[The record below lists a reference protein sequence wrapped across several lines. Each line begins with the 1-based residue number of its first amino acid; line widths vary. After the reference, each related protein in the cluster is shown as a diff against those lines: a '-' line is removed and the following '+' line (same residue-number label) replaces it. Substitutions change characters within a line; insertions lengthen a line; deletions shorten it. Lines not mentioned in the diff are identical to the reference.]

1 MKKFWLLALWIIFI
15 AWTLAW
21 CWGNKETNNDTSNN
35 TWDIIIEDISSENDA
50 VINYNDNLVDL
61 ASECVISED
70 NIWSTYDNE
79 ASTIEDVQA
88 AIKETITKCT
98 NAWENI
104 NKLWGWEWDS
114 SLKDWVIA
122 IIEKEIAYYSKFSEI
137 LPYLEKEDLTES
149 ENETYE
155 SLFAELQTLD
165 EELSQAND
173 NLITIQESFAKDH
186 WFELEDEE
194 LANYEAEDISNE
206 INNEKVNNEEINN
219 EEIAE

>member
-1 MKKFWLLALWIIFI
+1 MKKFWLLALWIILI
-15 AWTLAW
+15 AWTLAG
-21 CWGNKETNNDTSNN
+21 CGKDKEIKTDNTTDN
-35 TWDIIIEDISSENDA
+35 TWDFIIEEITSENDA
-50 VINYNDNLVDL
+50 VINYNDTLVDI
-61 ASECVISED
+61 ASKCVMSED
-70 NIWSTYDNE
+70 NIWSTYDDE
-79 ASTIEDVQA
+79 TSPIEDVQT
-88 AIKETITKCT
+88 AIKETINECT
-98 NAWENI
+98 TAWENV
-104 NKLWGWEWDS
+104 NKLWDWKWDS
-114 SLKDWVIA
+114 SLKDWVMA

-173 NLITIQESFAKDH
+173 NLMTIQENFAKSY

-194 LANYEAEDISNE
+194 LYEATEE
-206 INNEKVNNEEINN
+206 IANEEDAVE

>member
-1 MKKFWLLALWIIFI
+1 MKKFWLLALWVILI
-15 AWTLAW
+15 AWTLAG
-21 CWGNKETNNDTSNN
+21 CWGNKETNNDTNTNNN
-35 TWDIIIEDISSENDA
+35 TWDFIEIPSENDA
-50 VINYNDNLVDL
+50 VINYNDNLVDI
-61 ASECVISED
+61 ASKCVISED

-79 ASTIEDVQA
+79 DSTIEDVQA
-88 AIKETITKCT
+88 AIKETITECT
-98 NAWENI
+98 NAWEKI

-173 NLITIQESFAKDH
+173 NLITIQESFARDH

-194 LANYEAEDISNE
+194 VANYEAEYLSNE
-206 INNEKVNNEEINN
+206 EVNN

>member
-1 MKKFWLLALWIIFI
+1 MKKFWLLALWVILI
-15 AWTLAW
+15 AWTLTG
-21 CWGNKETNNDTSNN
+21 CWGNKETNNDTNTNNN
-35 TWDIIIEDISSENDA
+35 TWDFIIEEISSENDA
-50 VINYNDNLVDL
+50 VINYNDNLVDI
-61 ASECVISED
+61 ASKCVISED
-70 NIWSTYDNE
+70 NIRSTYDNE
-79 ASTIEDVQA
+79 NSTIEDVQA
-88 AIKETITKCT
+88 AIKETITECT
-98 NAWENI
+98 NAWEKI

-206 INNEKVNNEEINN
+206 EVSN